1 MVVGFVGI
9 GAMGDPM
16 VRQLLGAGH
25 AVQVHDV
32 RREAAAGVCALGAA
46 WAGGPRAVGNGA
58 AVVFLS
64 LPGPAEMEAVV
75 LDQEQGLLGGMAAN
89 GVIVDTTTN
98 APGVIRRVAAA
109 CAARGVVLLDAPV
122 SQKPPA
128 MTMMVGGPRAVFEA
142 QQPLLGRVARHLF
155 HVGPSGSGCAAK
167 LVSQYLGYSN
177 FMAAAEGLLIAA
189 KAGVDMGVLGQI
201 IPVSA
206 GASRMFEHFPR
217 TVFNRE
223 FSSAGTLDIVA
234 KDMRLACELAAELDA
249 PARMGAIVSEVMEQG
264 RAQGLGGQGY
274 ANVVRV
280 LEALAGVE
288 LAAAGDAGDRDGR
301 D

>member
-1 MVVGFVGI
+1 MSVGFVGI
-9 GAMGDPM
+9 GVMGDPM

-32 RREAAAGVCALGAA
+32 RREAVAGVCALGAT
-46 WAGGPRAVGNGA
+46 WAASPRMTGNGSP
-58 AVVFLS
+58 VVLLS

-75 LDQEQGLLGGMAAN
+75 LDAERGLLGGMPPH

-98 APGVIRRVAAA
+98 SPSVVRRVAAA
-109 CAARGVVLLDAPV
+109 CAARNVVLLDAPV
-122 SQKPPA
+122 SQRPPA
-128 MTMMVGGPRAVFEA
+128 MTMMVGGPAAVFKA
-142 QQPLLGRVARHLF
+142 QQSLLSRVARHLF

-189 KAGVDMGVLGQI
+189 KAGVDLTVLGQI

-234 KDMRLACELAAELDA
+234 KDMRLACELAAELGT
-249 PARMGAIVSEVMEQG
+249 PGRIGGIVSEVMEQG
-264 RAQGLGGQGY
+264 RAQGMGGESY
-274 ANVVRV
+274 AHVVRV

-288 LAAAGDAGDRDGR
+288 LAAGGADDED
-301 D
+301 

>member
-1 MVVGFVGI
+1 MSVGFVGI

-32 RREAAAGVCALGAA
+32 RREAAAGVCARGAT
-46 WAGGPRAVGNGA
+46 WAASPRAVGNGA

-75 LDQEQGLLGGMAAN
+75 LEPRQGLLAGMAAD

-98 APGVIRRVAAA
+98 APSVTRRVAET

-128 MTMMVGGPRAVFEA
+128 MTMMVGGPADVFQA
-142 QQPLLGRVARHLF
+142 QQALLARVARHLF
-155 HVGPSGSGCAAK
+155 YVGPSGSGSAAK

-189 KAGVDMGVLGQI
+189 KAGVDLDVLARI

-234 KDMRLACELAAELDA
+234 KDMRLACDLAAELSA
-249 PARMGAIVSEVMEQG
+249 PARIGGIVSEIMEQG
-264 RAQGLGGQGY
+264 RSQGLGGQGY

-280 LEALAGVE
+280 LEALAGAE
-288 LAAAGDAGDRDGR
+288 LAAGDAGHGGE
-301 D
+301 